1 MGGRTFVVGMATME
15 RNWEICTPGAD
26 LYGEPA
32 PLLLDTRS
40 PGEYAA
46 GHIPGAVSFP
56 LFDDEERALVG
67 TLYKERGK
75 DRAVEEG
82 LALVAPKMQRWV
94 REARSLWEA
103 HAAAGAHDS
112 AGALVVYC
120 WRGGMRSGSMAWLL
134 STAGLTV
141 KQLEGGYKAYRRWVL
156 AGLSQP
162 RDYRVLGGMTGV
174 GKTQLLDAM
183 HAAGGQILPLE
194 QLAGHLGSAF
204 GNLDRHPQP
213 TSEQFSNLCHR
224 VLCSFAEDR
233 PVWMENESRTIGKVH
248 LPEELFHRLIAAPMW
263 VIERSREERLDHICA
278 IYGGAEPSRLMAAFE
293 RIRPKLGGTAT
304 AEAVAAIAAGD
315 LRRAA
320 DLGLTYYDAL
330 YAHSRRKRPRPVA
343 GTFDWTGLSP
353 EAAAEHLLAF
363 PFPAPNP

>member
-1 MGGRTFVVGMATME
+1 MGSME
-15 RNWEICTPGAD
+15 RNWEICAPGVD
-26 LYGEPA
+26 LYGA
-32 PLLLDTRS
+32 STPLMLDTRS

-94 REARSLWEA
+94 REARALQEA
-103 HAAAGAHDS
+103 HGAAGE
-112 AGALVVYC
+112 LLVYC

-134 STAGLTV
+134 STAGLPV
-141 KQLEGGYKAYRRWVL
+141 QQLEGGYKAYRRWVL
-156 AGLSQP
+156 EGLGQL

-174 GKTQLLDAM
+174 GKTQLLEAIE
-183 HAAGGQILPLE
+183 AAGGQTLPLE

-204 GNLDRHPQP
+204 GNLDRRPQP
-213 TSEQFSNLCHR
+213 TSEQFANLCHR
-224 VLCSFAEDR
+224 VLSGFADDQ

-248 LPEELFHRLIAAPMW
+248 LPEELFHRLVAAPLW
-263 VIERSREERLDHICA
+263 VIERSREERLDHIFA
-278 IYGGAEPSRLMAAFE
+278 IYGGADPAQLVAAFE
-293 RIRPKLGGTAT
+293 RIRPKLGGAAT
-304 AEAVAAIAAGD
+304 EEAVAAIAAGD

-343 GTFDWTGLSP
+343 GTLDWTGRTP
-353 EAAAEHLLAF
+353 EAAAEHLLTF
-363 PFPAPNP
+363 PFLGPSL